1 MGRVYLLL
9 PGSLK
14 PKYRDGWDR
23 ERNVDRNYSL
33 CFTVQWTCMASWK
46 LLCLILIN
54 LLWTLRIKSK
64 TGSWFRGRSL
74 SHDRLA
80 GKQDVSCQL
89 QRTEMEAKQQN
100 VTFQSQE
107 AIKIYR
113 ATSDGLGLKIHKRQQ
128 WLTSEPLLSSCFYS
142 GPSTMQGSFLLAL
155 LFFFTFPFSFILNT
169 IILSHLSTLLINS
182 LDRIAK
188 ALNHWVPSH
197 LVAIWLLLQ
206 TIFIL
211 KACPFSYSVTYDA
224 FFFFAKKSIETS
236 FFATWWFLKYLH
248 GLIVVLLWCFTFHH
262 SFTCLQALGKD
273 VAMLFA
279 KGHLQFAGPPRNGP
293 PFSSHPGTF

>member
-1 MGRVYLLL
+1 
-9 PGSLK
+9 
-14 PKYRDGWDR
+14 
-23 ERNVDRNYSL
+23 
-33 CFTVQWTCMASWK
+33 
-46 LLCLILIN
+46 
-54 LLWTLRIKSK
+54 
-64 TGSWFRGRSL
+64 
-74 SHDRLA
+74 
-80 GKQDVSCQL
+80 
-89 QRTEMEAKQQN
+89 
-100 VTFQSQE
+100 
-107 AIKIYR
+107 
-113 ATSDGLGLKIHKRQQ
+113 
-128 WLTSEPLLSSCFYS
+128 
-142 GPSTMQGSFLLAL
+142 MQGSFLLAL

-211 KACPFSYSVTYDA
+211 KACPFSYLIKYNA
-224 FFFFAKKSIETS
+224 FFLQKINWNFILCNMVIPKVSAWS
-236 FFATWWFLKYLH
+236 YC